1 MAVGER
7 RCRERETKTTVAWG
21 QPTRARRQRRDK
33 GPVALHAGDEQAESN
48 ERTSRAD
55 VVGKNALV
63 KVLDAF
69 QHVAREGMA
78 VGPQLARN
86 HTYAII
92 RLAPHMGMTTI
103 GLVQRKDD
111 VGTTT
116 IATNLAVTLRNRG
129 DSVLLVDAGPQGRQ
143 KGTVRDWSATG
154 DSQTPET
161 IGVDRP
167 VVHEKLPSIEGFDVA
182 IIDATGKLGEM
193 TISAIKASDLTLVP
207 VQPSTADPKKVGQV
221 IDCIETHQALPEAHS
236 NERRPA
242 ARFVIS
248 RATGSSKMG
257 EQIQQI
263 VSEAP
268 FGRLDAGTSQ
278 RVAYARALGEGAS
291 VHETGDKEA
300 QAEVKAITDEIEQIL
315 RADGQ

>member
-1 MAVGER
+1 
-7 RCRERETKTTVAWG
+7 
-21 QPTRARRQRRDK
+21 
-33 GPVALHAGDEQAESN
+33 
-48 ERTSRAD
+48 
-55 VVGKNALV
+55 
-63 KVLDAF
+63 
-69 QHVAREGMA
+69 
-78 VGPQLARN
+78 
-86 HTYAII
+86 
-92 RLAPHMGMTTI
+92 MGMTTI

-161 IGVDRP
+161 ISVDRP
-167 VVHEKLPSIEGFDVA
+167 VVHEKLPSTEGFDVA
-182 IIDATGKLGEM
+182 IIDATGKLEEM

-221 IDCIETHQALPEAHS
+221 IDCIETHQAPTEDPP